1 MKQKLIQNILL
12 LSIGLLC
19 PFSVL
24 AQRVATLD
32 ECLQMALANNVR
44 VKNAANNLEISR
56 QSRKEAFTKYFPSL
70 SASGGGFMADKGLL
84 QMELGPE
91 MQMSLMKN
99 GVLGGVSASMPLFAG
114 GQIVNGN
121 RLAEVNLQVNRLQYN
136 QSENEVKLTTESY
149 YWQVVMLKEKL
160 NTITVVEAQLANL
173 QKDVQA
179 SVDAGVTTRN
189 DLLQMQ
195 LRQNETESSRIQVE
209 NALML
214 SRQVLAQYIGEE
226 SGKIDV
232 AFSMDKVL
240 PEHPQ
245 DLYRN
250 PESSLLL
257 TNEYHLL
264 QQNLKASKLQHR
276 MTVGKYLPTVAVGGG
291 YMYDNLLEK
300 EHPFWVGFA
309 TVSVPLSGWWGGSHD
324 IRKQKLLMRNAGNQ
338 LTDQSELLII
348 RMQQNW
354 NDLTD
359 AYKQI
364 QIALRSIE
372 QATENLRLNTD
383 YYKAGTCTM
392 NDLLDAQTLFQQSK
406 DRYVE
411 SYARYEVKR
420 REYLQATGR

>member
-1 MKQKLIQNILL
+1 MKQKLIQYILL
-12 LSIGLLC
+12 LSIGFLY
-19 PFSVL
+19 PSSVL

-44 VKNAANNLEISR
+44 MKNAANNLEMSR
-56 QSRKEAFTKYFPSL
+56 QGSKEAFTKYFPTL
-70 SASGGGFMADKGLL
+70 SASGGGFIADKGLL
-84 QMELGPE
+84 QMELGSE

-114 GQIVNGN
+114 GQIINGN
-121 RLAEVNLQVNRLQYN
+121 KLAGVNLQVNRLQYK

-160 NTITVVEAQLANL
+160 RTITVVETQLANL
-173 QKDVQA
+173 LKDVQA

-189 DLLQMQ
+189 DLLQIQ

-214 SRQVLAQYIGEE
+214 SRQVLAQYVGEE
-226 SGKIDV
+226 SGMIDV
-232 AFSMDKVL
+232 AFNMEKDL
-240 PEHPQ
+240 PEHPR
-245 DLYRN
+245 DIYRN
-250 PESSLLL
+250 PESSLVL

-264 QQNLKASKLQHR
+264 QQNLKASKLQQR
-276 MTVGKYLPTVAVGGG
+276 MTVGKYLPTVAIGGG
-291 YMYDNLLEK
+291 YMYDNLMEK
-300 EHPFWVGFA
+300 DHPFWVGFA

-324 IRKQKLLMRNAGNQ
+324 IQKQKLQVRNAENQ
-338 LTDQSELLII
+338 LADQSELLII

-364 QIALRSIE
+364 QISLRSIE

-411 SYARYEVKR
+411 SYARYEVKC
-420 REYLQATGR
+420 REYLQTTGR